1 MMTEPSRSAGA
12 QTAQKP
18 NAAKNYFKHHSSV
31 AKSTFFS
38 QLNRPISSFFTC
50 AVIGIALVL
59 PCLLMLVLVSIQS
72 VSQNWDGSAQIT
84 LVLNKDMTTLD
95 AGVLANDIGKKQSI
109 HSSRFIDK
117 DIALDAFRKKFEF
130 ADAIDFLDENPL
142 PHVIVVSPNDAIK
155 TVEHI
160 EQLKNS
166 LLTNPEID
174 SALLDVMWVQRLNSI
189 TQMLER
195 AIWIIASMLALSVIL
210 VLGNTIRLAIES
222 RKEEIIVVK
231 LVGGTDHFVR
241 RPFLYMGTFY
251 GLGGSIL
258 AWILIQIVI
267 YLLNQPIQELA
278 SSYQSDFS
286 LSGMNFESTLFLL
299 LLGVSLG
306 WFGSWIAVKKHLS
319 DIEPD

>member
-1 MMTEPSRSAGA
+1 MSDPSRSAGA

-18 NAAKNYFKHHSSV
+18 NAAKNYFKHHSNV
-31 AKSTFFS
+31 AKSTFSS
-38 QLNRPISSFFTC
+38 QLNKPISSFFTC

-59 PCLLMLVLVSIQS
+59 PCLLMLILTSIQS

-84 LVLNKDMTTLD
+84 LLLHKDISAID
-95 AGVLANDIGKKQSI
+95 AGILANEIGKKQSI
-109 HSSRFIDK
+109 NTSRFIDK
-117 DIALDAFRKKFEF
+117 DIALNSFKENFEF

-142 PHVIVVSPNDAIK
+142 PHVIIVSPNDAIK
-155 TVEHI
+155 TIQHI

-166 LLTNPEID
+166 LLTNSEID

-189 TQMLER
+189 TLVLER
-195 AIWIIASMLALSVIL
+195 AIWVIASMLALSVIL

-231 LVGGTDHFVR
+231 LVGGTDNFVR
-241 RPFLYMGTFY
+241 RPFLYMGTFF

-267 YLLNQPIQELA
+267 YLLNQPVQELA
-278 SSYQSDFS
+278 TSYQSNFS

-299 LLGVSLG
+299 LLGISLG